1 MPYASSLSTHH
12 DPGVAIGETIG
23 EILEVIG
30 PQPDAVVVFISG
42 DLMNHAQEF
51 LAATHQLLQP
61 KTLIGTTA
69 VSVIAGAREVEEQS
83 AVAMWAG
90 KFAGTVSTVR
100 LEARQTP
107 DRGIEIDE
115 LSGADA
121 HTLVLV
127 ADPFTFPT
135 ELAVDSWSA
144 SHPEIQVIGGLASGA
159 NAPNRNRFLLDDRIF
174 DTGAVGLLI
183 GGATHVEPLV
193 SQGCRPVGSPL
204 IVTSAEGNLVHEL
217 GGKPALRRLEEMF
230 NGLSESEQLLVNQG
244 LHIGR
249 VINEHQA
256 DFGTGDFL
264 IRAIMGA
271 DQRTGSLAVGDSPP
285 VGSTVQFQVRDAESA
300 DEDLRLMVGPISSAD
315 GALLFTCNGRGSHL
329 FEHPDHDAAIVADLV
344 RREAVAGMFCAGEI
358 GPVGTRSFLHG
369 FTASAALFRD

>member
-90 KFAGTVSTVR
+90 KFAGTVSAVR

-127 ADPFTFPT
+127 ADPFSFPT

-264 IRAIMGA
+264 IRAVMGA
-271 DQRTGSLAVGDSPP
+271 DQRTGSLAIGDSPP

>member
-23 EILEVIG
+23 EVLEVVG
-30 PQPDAVVVFISG
+30 PNPDAVALFISG
-42 DLMNHAQEF
+42 DLMAHAADL
-51 LAATHQLLQP
+51 LAATNQLLQP
-61 KTLIGTTA
+61 ETLIGTTA
-69 VSVIAGAREVEEQS
+69 VSVVAGAREVEEQR

-90 KFAGTVSTVR
+90 KFDGTVSAVR
-100 LEARQTP
+100 LEARQTIHG
-107 DRGIEIDE
+107 GIEIDE
-115 LSGADA
+115 LPEVSA
-121 HTLVLV
+121 HTLILL
-127 ADPFTFPT
+127 ADPFSFPT

-144 SHPEIQVIGGLASGA
+144 SHPELQIIGGLASGA
-159 NAPNRNRFLLDDRIF
+159 NAPNGNRFLLNDQIH

-183 GGATHVEPLV
+183 GGRTRVEPLV

-204 IVTSAEGNLVHEL
+204 IVTSAEGNLVREL

-249 VINEHQA
+249 VIDEHQV

-264 IRAIMGA
+264 IRAVMGA
-271 DQRTGSLAVGDSPP
+271 DQRTGSLAIGDHPP
-285 VGSTVQFQVRDAESA
+285 VGSTVQFQVRDAASA
-300 DEDLRLMVGPISSAD
+300 DQDLRLMAEPISAAE

-329 FEHPDHDAAIVADLV
+329 FEDPDHDAAIIADLV
-344 RREAVAGMFCAGEI
+344 RHEAVAGMFCAGEI